1 MIVGHECP
9 CSLYDTHG
17 AWHRVHAMTEIREL
31 RLAVGL
37 LQREFADLM
46 RVPVNT
52 FRMWDSGLRPVP
64 PQFLQRAKTV
74 VADRTRETELLPL
87 VRLARELGVHLRT
100 LQAAARIG
108 RLTVEFSSKSVF
120 GRPMRFATRA
130 ACERFM
136 DTHYRRFAG
145 QPMCPSP
152 LPEIPDDYEQQLR
165 TLRRRLGLTQD
176 GLARRIGAAGKA
188 VVYQWESRKRR
199 PSPVLWQRVLRLER
213 GDAPSAEASA
223 AERTSS

>member
-1 MIVGHECP
+1 
-9 CSLYDTHG
+9 
-17 AWHRVHAMTEIREL
+17 MTEIREL

-108 RLTVEFSSKSVF
+108 RLTVGV
-120 GRPMRFATRA
+120 
-130 ACERFM
+130 
-136 DTHYRRFAG
+136 
-145 QPMCPSP
+145 Q
-152 LPEIPDDYEQQLR
+152 
-165 TLRRRLGLTQD
+165 
-176 GLARRIGAAGKA
+176 
-188 VVYQWESRKRR
+188 
-199 PSPVLWQRVLRLER
+199 
-213 GDAPSAEASA
+213 
-223 AERTSS
+223 